1 MCVKIAWCGD
11 SRAVIAR
18 DHDLAR
24 ILDLTRDHKPEDE
37 SEQRRIE
44 SHYRRIAGDDSYGR
58 SLAYSPSPEASTRAG
73 TRGMPAVEVKIGHR
87 DLFASFEANREEKEE
102 TDEKS
107 KSFRRQDSAGEI
119 VDEPPTT
126 TTRARTRAQ
135 TQTRRATAVEITDVV
150 LAEMRASASTPSLE
164 LIEREGEGESGATT
178 PSETPRTS
186 LTTFLRRAERF
197 PDELNDASQEEEE
210 EEEEGEARDVAAALP
225 AHAHPAFDRSR
236 SGKHGAHGAGTQMSF
251 VGCYVDAAGKSLSR
265 ERVFSSSG
273 DSHGVSRSI
282 GDRGAARACVSTPEI
297 NNVRIP
303 SGKGA
308 RIVVASDGV
317 WDCFA
322 SAAAMKKA
330 RSFSSHWFPYDPV
343 GVVNAVS

>member
-1 MCVKIAWCGD
+1 
-11 SRAVIAR
+11 
-18 DHDLAR
+18 
-24 ILDLTRDHKPEDE
+24 
-37 SEQRRIE
+37 
-44 SHYRRIAGDDSYGR
+44 
-58 SLAYSPSPEASTRAG
+58 
-73 TRGMPAVEVKIGHR
+73 MPAVEVKIGHR

-135 TQTRRATAVEITDVV
+135 TQTRRASAGRDHGRRPRGDAREREHAVARGDRARGRGRARRDDAERDAADVAHDVFTARGAIPGR
-150 LAEMRASASTPSLE
+150 AETTLRRKRKRKRRREKRATSRPRSPRTRTPRSTAAGAASTARTARGRRCPSWGVTSTPPGSRC
-164 LIEREGEGESGATT
+164 RE
-178 PSETPRTS
+178 
-186 LTTFLRRAERF
+186 
-197 PDELNDASQEEEE
+197 
-210 EEEEGEARDVAAALP
+210 
-225 AHAHPAFDRSR
+225 
-236 SGKHGAHGAGTQMSF
+236 K
-251 VGCYVDAAGKSLSR
+251 
-265 ERVFSSSG
+265 RVFSSSG

-282 GDRGAARACVSTPEI
+282 GDRGAARACVSAPEI

-330 RSFSSHWFPYDPV
+330 RSFSLHWSPYDRV
-343 GVVNAVS
+343 GVVNAVP

>member
-1 MCVKIAWCGD
+1 VFNPRPRRLSTPPDAFQLHPDIIASQKNADGDVCVKIAWCGD

-58 SLAYSPSPEASTRAG
+58 SHAYSPSPEASTRAG

-126 TTRARTRAQ
+126 TTRAR
-135 TQTRRATAVEITDVV
+135 
-150 LAEMRASASTPSLE
+150 S
-164 LIEREGEGESGATT
+164 
-178 PSETPRTS
+178 RTS
-186 LTTFLRRAERF
+186 SSRR
-197 PDELNDASQEEEE
+197 
-210 EEEEGEARDVAAALP
+210 
-225 AHAHPAFDRSR
+225 
-236 SGKHGAHGAGTQMSF
+236 
-251 VGCYVDAAGKSLSR
+251 C
-265 ERVFSSSG
+265 
-273 DSHGVSRSI
+273 
-282 GDRGAARACVSTPEI
+282 ARA
-297 NNVRIP
+297 R
-303 SGKGA
+303 A
-308 RIVVASDGV
+308 RR
-317 WDCFA
+317 
-322 SAAAMKKA
+322 
-330 RSFSSHWFPYDPV
+330 RSS
-343 GVVNAVS
+343 